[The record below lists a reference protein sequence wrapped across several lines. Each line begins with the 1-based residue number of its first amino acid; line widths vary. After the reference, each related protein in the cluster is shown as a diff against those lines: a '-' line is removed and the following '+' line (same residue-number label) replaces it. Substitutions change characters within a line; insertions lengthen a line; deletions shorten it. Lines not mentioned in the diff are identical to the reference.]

1 LLWIGTSAGVILT
14 MPLPHIAPATTKLA
28 NVPSVIGNIQYFVLT
43 LELFKLLV
51 DAFQSQIGC
60 TNYG

>member
-1 LLWIGTSAGVILT
+1 

-43 LELFKLLV
+43 QELFKLLV
-51 DAFQSQIGC
+51 DAFQSLIGC
-60 TNYG
+60 SGYDCSLYQSHKKHVV